1 MWYIV
6 LTCLMTAFSN
16 VVNSGVE
23 TEILRYRDTEIE
35 SDCIDQIKLMLM
47 LI

>member
-23 TEILRYRDTEIE
+23 TEIE